1 MTNARDLLASWAAKH
16 DNDPEKPAI
25 PAATVIVLRDGSEG
39 LETLLLRRNS
49 KLKFAGGMWVFPG
62 GRIDPEDYG
71 ADPADPEDQFA
82 AARTAA
88 VREAFEESGQQLQAG
103 SLHWFAHW
111 SPPSIAPKRFATW
124 FFLAQASNDAVE
136 IDHGEIHDSSWS
148 TPAEAL
154 RLVDAQEIE
163 MAPPTW
169 VTLSDLSKF
178 ETVDAALAGLG
189 GRDPRFY
196 VTRVAG
202 SPDGPV
208 AMWEGDAGYETG
220 VLDTPGLRHR
230 LVMGTDGF
238 RFEDSAVS
246 SPPN

>member
-1 MTNARDLLASWAAKH
+1 MTNARDLLASWAEKH
-16 DNDPEKPAI
+16 DNDPDKPAI
-25 PAATVIVLRDGSEG
+25 PAATVIVLRDGDDG

-71 ADPADPEDQFA
+71 DDADDQFS

-88 VREAFEESGQQLQAG
+88 VREAFEESGQRLLEAD
-103 SLHWFAHW
+103 LRWFAHW

-124 FFLAQASNDAVE
+124 FFLSAASDDAVA

-154 RLVDAQEIE
+154 RLVDAHEIE
-163 MAPPTW
+163 MTPPTW
-169 VTLSDLSKF
+169 VTLSDLTQF
-178 ETVDAALAGLG
+178 ATVDEALEGLG

-196 VTRVAG
+196 VTRVAK
-202 SPDGPV
+202 SSEGPV

-230 LVMGTDGF
+230 LLMGQNGF
-238 RFEDSAVS
+238 RFEDTAVS
-246 SPPN
+246 LPPDGA